1 MKQIFFIFYFLF
13 YIKTMGVEEGG
24 FKVTCAIT

>member
-1 MKQIFFIFYFLF
+1 MLNEADFLFILF